1 VMGGT
6 LVTQFET
13 RTGPLWPSH
22 KSVLLNWLGIVLA
35 LYVFMEHAI
44 HVLPQGETA
53 LRGILPTHFNWLLFA
68 LALLMMSVS
77 LVELGWRVWKEAD
90 AA

>member
-1 VMGGT
+1 MVMGGT

-13 RTGPLWPSH
+13 QKGPAWPSH
-22 KSVLLNWLGIVLA
+22 KSLLLNWLGIVLA

-44 HVLPQGETA
+44 HVLPQGEAA
-53 LRGILPTHFNWLLFA
+53 LAMLPTHFNWSLFA

-77 LVELGWRVWKEAD
+77 LLELGWQVLREAD